1 MFSSWT
7 THITSKTRNH
17 LKITT
22 WDDRKLFIERII
34 TTFSYVLPG
43 KAALADSGV
52 TYNKIQSV
60 VASYCYGDPTCGQR
74 AVYELGLTGVP
85 VYNVN
90 NNCSSGSTALMM
102 ARRLIQSGVEDCVM
116 ALGD

>member
-1 MFSSWT
+1 M
-7 THITSKTRNH
+7 
-17 LKITT
+17 
-22 WDDRKLFIERII
+22 
-34 TTFSYVLPG
+34 LPG